1 MAVTWTAR
9 KAGAE
14 TLAGLTPLARIV
26 NVAGTRASPAPP
38 AGLDADAPGELPP
51 PEPVDGCGLTPPE
64 LGALVLVFGF
74 GLGLGLGFC
83 SRLGGAVAV
92 DVLGEVGAL
101 AVVVELGVVAA
112 PVVLLACL
120 EPPQPP
126 IASAAINTPE
136 SCAKA
141 LTLRA

>member
-1 MAVTWTAR
+1 MAVTCTAR

-14 TLAGLTPLARIV
+14 TVAGLTPLARIV
-26 NVAGTRASPAPP
+26 NVAGTRASPEPP
-38 AGLDADAPGELPP
+38 AGLDAAVPGELPP
-51 PEPVDGCGLTPPE
+51 PEPVDGCALTPPE
-64 LGALVLVFGF
+64 LGTLVCVFGF
-74 GLGLGLGFC
+74 GLGFC
-83 SRLGGAVAV
+83 LRFGGAVAV
-92 DVLGEVGAL
+92 AVLGEVGVL
-101 AVVVELGVVAA
+101 AVLDVAVELVVVAA
-112 PVVLLACL
+112 LVVLLACL

>member
-38 AGLDADAPGELPP
+38 AGLDAAVPGELPP

-74 GLGLGLGFC
+74 GLGLGFC

-92 DVLGEVGAL
+92 DVLGAVGVL
-101 AVVVELGVVAA
+101 AVAGELGVVAA

-136 SCAKA
+136 S
-141 LTLRA
+141 